1 MDKIVKQ
8 LNNSDDPYSFVNDL
22 TLETLE
28 ELYIY
33 TNEKYRNDNPV
44 IDDSIYDMIED
55 FLRLKNPKNKN
66 LKKIGAYIDVKKRVE
81 IDYYLGSMDK
91 IKPPSKNHSS
101 ITH

>member
-44 IDDSIYDMIED
+44 IDDSIYNMIED

-66 LKKIGAYIDVKKRVE
+66 LKKIGANIDVKKRVE
-81 IDYYLGSMDK
+81 IDYY
-91 IKPPSKNHSS
+91 
-101 ITH
+101 